1 MIKYVRSDYKE
12 MRKIKK
18 PPTDVIDGL
27 IFFYKAKAVEANEWY
42 PIITPFSFK
51 AFSSLEIEVYIS
63 PLYPTDDNFWQKK
76 KAYSSITFIL
86 AGKTTLD
93 KPESSNA
100 FCVIN

>member
-1 MIKYVRSDYKE
+1 MCGVITKKCENKE
-12 MRKIKK
+12 TTYRC
-18 PPTDVIDGL
+18 DRWFD
-27 IFFYKAKAVEANEWY
+27 FFYKAKAVEANEWY